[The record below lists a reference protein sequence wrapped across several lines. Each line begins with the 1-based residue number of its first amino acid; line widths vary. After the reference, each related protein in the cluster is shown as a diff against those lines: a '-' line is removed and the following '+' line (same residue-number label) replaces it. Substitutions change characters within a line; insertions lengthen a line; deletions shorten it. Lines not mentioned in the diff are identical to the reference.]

1 MPYYK
6 NEKKTLPIIACV
18 PFLKELQN
26 FTYNNWKG
34 VGLRKKKPFVSCHI
48 KHALC
53 DLQEKLV
60 LLAPIDLPCVSQ
72 TS

>member
-1 MPYYK
+1 M
-6 NEKKTLPIIACV
+6 KKKHCPLLLV
-18 PFLKELQN
+18 SHFLKELQN